1 MMRDAPEPDSLLF
14 LIGGWFGLLLVASLA
29 WMLLALISYHG
40 AAGALDTAVI
50 MFGPVTLSGSLGLVA
65 LVAWLVRRPQFAAS
79 VVVTTML
86 VVLGLLFFLI
96 GTMG

>member
-1 MMRDAPEPDSLLF
+1 MRDAPEPDSLLF

-40 AAGALDTAVI
+40 AASSWDVAVI
-50 MFGPVTLSGSLGLVA
+50 MFGPVTLSASFGLVA
-65 LVAWLVRRPQFAAS
+65 FVAWLVRRPQLAAS

-86 VVLGLLFFLI
+86 AVLALLFYLLGTI
-96 GTMG
+96 G